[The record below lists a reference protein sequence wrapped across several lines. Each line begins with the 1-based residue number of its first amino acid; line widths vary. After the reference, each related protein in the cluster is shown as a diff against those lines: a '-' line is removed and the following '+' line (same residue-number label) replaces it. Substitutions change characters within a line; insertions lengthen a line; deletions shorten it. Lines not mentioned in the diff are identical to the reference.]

1 MTEVLLYVNE
11 ELTCTVIFDDDEDV
25 TVERFRKNIHDEQ
38 VDDILSFPYKFTRL
52 VNRKRLVV
60 GAKQEQSL
68 KLARCFYLE
77 ADEKA
82 IYLVKE
88 ELNVRPEESAASST
102 ITEVPSIEEPALKRE
117 KAVMGSASKRF
128 KVSRQPTILDFATG
142 QSPSRKV
149 TSDRYSFARARKV
162 KIFTEREIES
172 STGLQ
177 KIYRRFW
184 NEKAEEI
191 CSESN
196 LKSFKPGE
204 VQGAIN
210 NAWTLKK
217 TRHIR
222 EEIDSLKEEVSHPLS
237 NAILKKVTAS
247 NKTTELKVHNKTQEK
262 LMEAQFDL
270 FTTKNSR
277 QRKNAIEKVE
287 ALERELE
294 ANLTELRKAQDA
306 LRKAL
311 DVKRELLVDAAQSEK
326 DSNIWSESE

>member
-25 TVERFRKNIHDEQ
+25 TVESFRKNIQDEQ

-52 VNRKRLVV
+52 VNSKRLVV

-68 KLARCFYLE
+68 KLARCFDLE

-88 ELNVRPEESAASST
+88 EPSVRPEESGTASAASST
-102 ITEVPSIEEPALKRE
+102 ITEVPSVEEPALKRE
-117 KAVMGSASKRF
+117 KAIMGSASKRF
-128 KVSRQPTILDFATG
+128 KVSRQPTILDFSTG

-184 NEKAEEI
+184 NEKVEEI
-191 CSESN
+191 CSESH
-196 LKSFKPGE
+196 LKSFKPG
-204 VQGAIN
+204 
-210 NAWTLKK
+210 
-217 TRHIR
+217 
-222 EEIDSLKEEVSHPLS
+222 
-237 NAILKKVTAS
+237 KV
-247 NKTTELKVHNKTQEK
+247 
-262 LMEAQFDL
+262 
-270 FTTKNSR
+270 
-277 QRKNAIEKVE
+277 
-287 ALERELE
+287 
-294 ANLTELRKAQDA
+294 
-306 LRKAL
+306 
-311 DVKRELLVDAAQSEK
+311 
-326 DSNIWSESE
+326 

>member
-1 MTEVLLYVNE
+1 MLTIIKEKKRTLTGLKLRTGFFDCLPVSINITEVLLYVNE

-52 VNRKRLVV
+52 VNSKRLVL

-77 ADEKA
+77 ADEKG

-88 ELNVRPEESAASST
+88 ELNVRPEESGTSSAASST
-102 ITEVPSIEEPALKRE
+102 ITEVPRVEEPALKRE

-128 KVSRQPTILDFATG
+128 KVSHQPTILDFATG

-162 KIFTEREIES
+162 EIFTKREIES

-196 LKSFKPGE
+196 LKSFKPGK

-210 NAWTLKK
+210 NAWSIKK

-222 EEIDSLKEEVSHPLS
+222 EEIDSLKEEVSHTLS

-247 NKTTELKVHNKTQEK
+247 NKTTEKNNNRVES
-262 LMEAQFDL
+262 AQ
-270 FTTKNSR
+270 
-277 QRKNAIEKVE
+277 Q
-287 ALERELE
+287 
-294 ANLTELRKAQDA
+294 A
-306 LRKAL
+306 LRHRK
-311 DVKRELLVDAAQSEK
+311 S
-326 DSNIWSESE
+326 

>member
-11 ELTCTVIFDDDEDV
+11 ELTCTVIFDDDEDA
-25 TVERFRKNIHDEQ
+25 TVESFRKNILNEQ
-38 VDDILSFPYKFTRL
+38 VDDILSFPQKFTRL
-52 VNRKRLVV
+52 VNSKRLVV
-60 GAKQEQSL
+60 RAKQEQSL
-68 KLARCFYLE
+68 KLAQCFNLE

-82 IYLVKE
+82 IRLRE
-88 ELNVRPEESAASST
+88 EASIRPEEWGTASAASST
-102 ITEVPSIEEPALKRE
+102 TVEVASVEEPALKRE

-128 KVSRQPTILDFATG
+128 KVSGQPTILDFATG

-149 TSDRYSFARARKV
+149 TSDRYSFATARKV

-177 KIYRRFW
+177 KLYRRFW

-196 LKSFKPGE
+196 LRSFKPGE

-210 NAWTLKK
+210 VAQTLDK
-217 TRHIR
+217 TWHIR

-247 NKTTELKVHNKTQEK
+247 NKTTEKNNNRVES
-262 LMEAQFDL
+262 AQQA
-270 FTTKNSR
+270 R
-277 QRKNAIEKVE
+277 RHRK
-287 ALERELE
+287 
-294 ANLTELRKAQDA
+294 
-306 LRKAL
+306 
-311 DVKRELLVDAAQSEK
+311 S
-326 DSNIWSESE
+326 